1 MTRFSRHSWIT
12 PVLALSCTALSFS
25 AVVLTHPPQPAQA
38 FMQDTPKQVVDE
50 AWQIVNREYVDPKFN
65 NQDWQAVRKTL
76 LNRNYATKQQAYD
89 ALRDAFKKL
98 DDVYTR
104 FMDPKQFESLNS
116 QTSGE
121 LSGVGIRLELPED
134 TKVLTVVE
142 PIPNSPASKAGVE
155 SGDRILAIN
164 GKNTKGMSVEDA
176 SNIIRGEAGTKVTLK
191 IGRKGEA
198 DRDQP
203 LVRAKIELQT
213 VRSEVRTEGEKKIG
227 YIRLGDFSSHAD
239 EQMELAIKDLNQ
251 KQVEGFVLDLRSNP
265 GGLLEQS
272 LLITQMWL
280 EKGDIVKTADRSNV
294 LETVDRTGL
303 VKTSDKEG
311 RLRSVN
317 RRGFYQE
324 LVPNNPVLS
333 KLPLVVIVDG
343 NSASSAEILTGALK
357 DNKRATVVGTKT
369 FGKALVQSVHPLMS
383 DRSGLAVTI
392 AHYYTPNG
400 TDISKKGIA
409 PDIVVELSEAKRKE
423 LSSRPK
429 LIGTMADPQYAQ
441 AVSVLKKN
449 ANVAEKPVMKTGL
462 K

>member
-1 MTRFSRHSWIT
+1 MTRQSRRFWVS
-12 PVLALSCTALSFS
+12 PVLALSTALVS
-25 AVVLTHPPQPAQA
+25 ATAVTVLMPHIPVQA
-38 FMQDTPKQVVDE
+38 FMQDTPKQIVDE

-65 NQDWQAVRKTL
+65 NQDWNAVRKNL
-76 LNRNYATKQQAYD
+76 LSKNYTTKQQAYE
-89 ALRDAFKKL
+89 ALREEFKKL
-98 DDVYTR
+98 NDVYTR

-121 LSGVGIRLELPED
+121 LSGVGIRLDLPEE

-142 PIPNSPASKAGVE
+142 PIPNSPAFKSGVQ

-164 GKNTKGMSVEDA
+164 GKNTKGMTVEDA
-176 SNIIRGEAGTKVTLK
+176 SAIIRGEAGTKVTLR
-191 IGRKGEA
+191 IGRKGQA
-198 DRDQP
+198 DFDQA

-213 VRSEVRTEGEKKIG
+213 VRSALNKEGGKNIG
-227 YIRLGDFSSHAD
+227 YLRLSDFSSHAD
-239 EQMELAIKDLNQ
+239 QQMEKAIKELKAQ
-251 KQVEGFVLDLRSNP
+251 KVDAFVVDLRGNP

-272 LLITQMWL
+272 LLISQMWL
-280 EKGDIVKTADRSNV
+280 EKGDIVKT
-294 LETVDRTGL
+294 TDRTNVMETIDRNGL
-303 VKTSDKEG
+303 IKTTDKEG
-311 RLRSVN
+311 RLRAVN

-324 LVPNNPVLS
+324 VVPNNPVLS
-333 KLPLVVIVDG
+333 KLPLVLIVDG

-383 DRSGLAVTI
+383 DQSGLAVTI

-400 TDISKKGIA
+400 TDISKKGIT
-409 PDIVVELSEAKRKE
+409 PDIVVELSEAKRQE
-423 LSSRPK
+423 LSKNPK

-441 AVSVLKKN
+441 AISVLQN
-449 ANVAEKPVMKTGL
+449 SNIAEKPVQKTSS

>member
-1 MTRFSRHSWIT
+1 
-12 PVLALSCTALSFS
+12 
-25 AVVLTHPPQPAQA
+25 
-38 FMQDTPKQVVDE
+38 
-50 AWQIVNREYVDPKFN
+50 
-65 NQDWQAVRKTL
+65 
-76 LNRNYATKQQAYD
+76 
-89 ALRDAFKKL
+89 
-98 DDVYTR
+98 
-104 FMDPKQFESLNS
+104 
-116 QTSGE
+116 
-121 LSGVGIRLELPED
+121 
-134 TKVLTVVE
+134 
-142 PIPNSPASKAGVE
+142 
-155 SGDRILAIN
+155 
-164 GKNTKGMSVEDA
+164 
-176 SNIIRGEAGTKVTLK
+176 
-191 IGRKGEA
+191 
-198 DRDQP
+198 
-203 LVRAKIELQT
+203 
-213 VRSEVRTEGEKKIG
+213 
-227 YIRLGDFSSHAD
+227 
-239 EQMELAIKDLNQ
+239 
-251 KQVEGFVLDLRSNP
+251 
-265 GGLLEQS
+265 LEQS
-272 LLITQMWL
+272 LLISQMWL

-423 LSSRPK
+423 LSSKPK

-441 AVSVLKKN
+441 AVSVLKKT

-462 K
+462 R